1 MVNPLL
7 GALKYLKKCMLHDKF
22 HAMLAC
28 ALCSELGNTDF
39 REGEGEHEGSEKRSA
54 KGCEVGEGGEGKF
67 EGLSQ

>member
-1 MVNPLL
+1 
-7 GALKYLKKCMLHDKF
+7 MLHDKF

-54 KGCEVGEGGEGKF
+54 KGCEVEEGEEGKF
-67 EGLSQ
+67 AGLSQ